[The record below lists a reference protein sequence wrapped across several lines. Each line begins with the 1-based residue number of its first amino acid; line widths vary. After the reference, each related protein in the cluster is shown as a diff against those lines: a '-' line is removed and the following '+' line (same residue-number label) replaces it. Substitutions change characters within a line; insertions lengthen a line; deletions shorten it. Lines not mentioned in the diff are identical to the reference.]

1 MLSARLSAVAA
12 RKKITEVFTTPSLAK
27 ILPIS
32 TPELPAGIF
41 TSISGPAVPAGKS
54 KSG

>member
-1 MLSARLSAVAA
+1 MLSARLSAVAF
-12 RKKITEVFTTPSLAK
+12 RKNIKEVLTTPAFAK
-27 ILPIS
+27 IRPIS

-41 TSISGPAVPAGKS
+41 TSISGPLVPPGKS